1 VPFTPSVPDPKA
13 GAVLDDLAA
22 VTDAIRQADLERR
35 KLVARRRALVKKARR
50 YGVTF
55 DALAGVLGVSRAR
68 VQQLEAGD

>member
-1 VPFTPSVPDPKA
+1 MPKTADPKA
-13 GAVLDDLAA
+13 GAVLDDLAQVA
-22 VTDAIRQADLERR
+22 AAIRQADAERR
-35 KLVARRRALVKKARR
+35 KLVARRRALVKRARR